1 MMPSRPLPASVGE
14 LPTPCVLIDLD
25 VLERNVADMQR
36 RAKESGVK
44 LRPHAKTHKSPEVG
58 RIQIAAGATGLT
70 LAKTSE
76 AEVFAELGFED
87 VFLGYPV
94 YGADKARRLLALS
107 DRMRIAVG
115 ADSAEGARS
124 LGDVFHA
131 AGRRLRVRLKI
142 DCGYGRV
149 GVPPERA
156 VETARRLADLPG
168 IELEGLFT
176 HGGQGYAARTA
187 DEAARASK
195 DEGRAVVEAAEAVRA
210 AGLPADEVSL
220 GSTPTAR
227 AAMTAPG
234 ATECRPG
241 TYVYNDF
248 SQVQLGSCRLEDCAM
263 TILATVVS
271 VPATDRAVLDS
282 GSKTLSNDPLHPVPG
297 GHGSVLG
304 TKSRLARLSEEHGV
318 VKVEPE
324 DAFRVGQRV
333 RVLPNHACQVS
344 NLHDR
349 LVAVRGDRVEGW
361 ITVAARGCVE

>member
-1 MMPSRPLPASVGE
+1 
-14 LPTPCVLIDLD
+14 
-25 VLERNVADMQR
+25 MQGAAN
-36 RAKESGVK
+36 RAGVK

-58 RIQIAAGATGLT
+58 RLQLAAGAIGLT

-76 AEVFAELGFED
+76 AEVFAGLGFED

-142 DCGYGRV
+142 DCGYARV
-149 GVPPERA
+149 GVPPENA
-156 VETARRLADLPG
+156 VEAARKIAGLPG
-168 IELEGLFT
+168 IQLEGLFT
-176 HGGQGYAARTA
+176 HGGQGYAAKSEE
-187 DEAARASK
+187 EAARASR

-210 AGLPADEVSL
+210 AGLLGDSAEVSL

-227 AAMTAPG
+227 ASMTSRG

-248 SQVQLGSCRLEDCAM
+248 SQVRLGSCRLEDCAM

-271 VPATDRAVLDS
+271 VPAAERAVLDA

-297 GHGSVLG
+297 GNGSVLG
-304 TKSRLARLSEEHGV
+304 TSSRLARLSE
-318 VKVEPE
+318 
-324 DAFRVGQRV
+324 
-333 RVLPNHACQVS
+333 
-344 NLHDR
+344 
-349 LVAVRGDRVEGW
+349 
-361 ITVAARGCVE
+361 